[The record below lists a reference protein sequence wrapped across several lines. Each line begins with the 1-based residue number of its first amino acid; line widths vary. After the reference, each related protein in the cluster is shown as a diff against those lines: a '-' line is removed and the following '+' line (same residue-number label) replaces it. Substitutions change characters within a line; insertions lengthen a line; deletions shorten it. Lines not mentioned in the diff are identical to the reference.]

1 MRSCPEYALLVF
13 QGKATKPR
21 EEQVVVRIVNEA
33 ARDQAGRG
41 DAGGSRVPN
50 VRRVCRVKETSRAKS
65 IRRNE
70 EQQDYD
76 GVEQHSSVQD
86 LGAQAQSKQR
96 TNVSDGINKER
107 ESQRNERLPRIRN
120 WDGGCHGHTPER
132 EFKHRDGDC

>member
-1 MRSCPEYALLVF
+1 MTTEDQPRMLVKEPLEVECSKFYVLYAIIEAQGDMRSCPEYALLVF

-76 GVEQHSSVQD
+76 
-86 LGAQAQSKQR
+86 
-96 TNVSDGINKER
+96 SD
-107 ESQRNERLPRIRN
+107 
-120 WDGGCHGHTPER
+120 
-132 EFKHRDGDC
+132 